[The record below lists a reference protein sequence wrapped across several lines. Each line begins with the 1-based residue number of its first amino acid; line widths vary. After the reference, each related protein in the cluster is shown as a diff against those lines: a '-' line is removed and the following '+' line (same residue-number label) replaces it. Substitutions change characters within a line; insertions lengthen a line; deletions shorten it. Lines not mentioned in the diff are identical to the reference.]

1 MLRSM
6 MVLEDTP
13 GVIQLRT
20 SQANLGNRAVGWTS
34 DCNYVLILR
43 NLFEYIFTG
52 SGEREDL
59 TST

>member
-1 MLRSM
+1 